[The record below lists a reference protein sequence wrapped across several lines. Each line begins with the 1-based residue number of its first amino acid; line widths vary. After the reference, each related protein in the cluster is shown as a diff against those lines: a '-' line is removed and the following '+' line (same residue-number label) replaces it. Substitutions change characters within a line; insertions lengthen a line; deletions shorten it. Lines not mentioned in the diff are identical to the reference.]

1 MKSIVFVAI
10 TSLVSATVLSGCLQT
25 RNDVRESERRNVIQ
39 QQVSTLQQTNANVSN
54 RFAEIEEEMRTL
66 HGRVEV
72 IENKMNQTHSILEG
86 TLKSNKQQ
94 GQDLNEKLSAL
105 QDALV
110 KMEKEMNTLN
120 AEFQAYKA
128 NVVVPSADPSLERNS
143 HKLHQDSFEIA
154 QDLFAKKDW
163 KQAILQFEKYR
174 KEKPKG
180 QHFSNAT
187 YKIGVS
193 FQELG
198 MDSESK
204 VFLEE
209 VISKFPKSDDARR
222 AKIRLK
228 SLKK

>member
-1 MKSIVFVAI
+1 MRSIVFVAT
-10 TSLVSATVLSGCLQT
+10 TSLISMTVLSGCLQT
-25 RNDVRESERRNVIQ
+25 RNEVRENEHRHVIQ

-54 RFAEIEEEMRTL
+54 RFAEIEEEMRSL

-72 IENKMNQTHSILEG
+72 IENKMDQSHSILEG

-94 GQDLNEKLSAL
+94 GQDMNEKLSAL

-110 KMEKEMNTLN
+110 KMEKEMNTLS
-120 AEFQAYKA
+120 AEFQAFKA
-128 NVVVPSADPSLERNS
+128 NVVVQASAPSVERNN
-143 HKLHQDSFEIA
+143 HQLRKDSFELA
-154 QDLFAKKDW
+154 QDLFIKKDW

-174 KEKPKG
+174 EEKPKG
-180 QHFSNAT
+180 PHFSDAT

-204 VFLEE
+204 VFFEE